1 MAVVVDM
8 RFASILTMLL
18 CYVAL
23 SNGQFPS
30 TGGGEHSPAPPLVS
44 VRPEPPRPSPEMRR
58 KQMLADLEDLI
69 KETQTL
75 KQEVLVSRGQTVSAQ
90 SFKRSQKIEGLAK
103 RIRKDLKD

>member
-1 MAVVVDM
+1 M
-8 RFASILTMLL
+8 RFASILTVLL

-23 SNGQFPS
+23 SNGQFPN
-30 TGGGEHSPAPPLVS
+30 TGSGEQGSPTPPFVGAGSEAPH
-44 VRPEPPRPSPEMRR
+44 PSPEMRR
-58 KQMLADLEDLI
+58 EQMLSDLEDLI

-103 RIRKDLKD
+103 RIRKNLKV